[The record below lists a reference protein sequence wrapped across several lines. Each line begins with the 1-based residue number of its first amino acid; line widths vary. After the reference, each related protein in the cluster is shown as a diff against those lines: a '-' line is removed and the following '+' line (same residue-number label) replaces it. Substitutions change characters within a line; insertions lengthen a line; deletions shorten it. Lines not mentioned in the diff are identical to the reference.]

1 MEDLLDLGVAYLE
14 LDEMEHWSVHLLAET
29 NDEEEKAEIKLQHKR
44 IQILKAE
51 TLQTMAIILQELFGW
66 YVHHLR

>member
-1 MEDLLDLGVAYLE
+1 MEDLLDLGVTYLE

-29 NDEEEKAEIKLQHKR
+29 DDEEEKAEIKLQRKR
-44 IQILKAE
+44 IQLLKAE